1 MPRPPALKTRAATKP
16 VKAKTAMAPSNTPPP
31 APATTKQDQILALLH
46 RPQGASITDLMTVS
60 RWQAHSVRG
69 FLAGTV
75 KKKLGM
81 ALVSSKPEG
90 EARCYRIENRRGR

>member
-16 VKAKTAMAPSNTPPP
+16 VKAKTATAPPP
-31 APATTKQDQILALLH
+31 APHTTKQDQILALLH
-46 RPQGASITDLMTVS
+46 RPQGASLQDLIAAS

-75 KKKLGM
+75 KKRLGL
-81 ALVSSKPEG
+81 ALVSSKADG
-90 EARCYRIENRRGR
+90 EARSYRIETRRSR